1 MIYLVFFMAFL
12 NGLVVEFVAYKND
25 FWRYR
30 KSIYLLFNIVFIFT
44 LVQGGI
50 AFLCVNGTDGFSL
63 LRLAAFSM
71 IGSVFGVIYEAFN
84 QCHTRL
90 FDFGKNG
97 VTFLKTK
104 KQLIWGVGIAWGGV
118 PASCSL
124 VYWWLMQ

>member
-1 MIYLVFFMAFL
+1 MAFL
-12 NGLVVEFVAYKND
+12 NGLVVEFVAYRNG

-30 KSIYLLFNIVFIFT
+30 KPIYLLFNIVFIFT

-63 LRLAAFSM
+63 IRLAAFSV
-71 IGSVFGVIYEAFN
+71 IGSIFGVIYEAFN
-84 QCHTRL
+84 QCHARL

-104 KQLIWGVGIAWGGV
+104 KQLVWGVGIAWGGV